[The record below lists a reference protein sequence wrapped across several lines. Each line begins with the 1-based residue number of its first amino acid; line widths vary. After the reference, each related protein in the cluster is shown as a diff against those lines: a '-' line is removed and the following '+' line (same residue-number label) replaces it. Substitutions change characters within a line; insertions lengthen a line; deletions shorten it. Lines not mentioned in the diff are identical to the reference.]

1 MTNPIN
7 KILSNGGA
15 ALEMTR
21 DTATELVNDLVK
33 KGEVKREDAQ
43 VEGNT
48 TRSIHRHKRN
58 N

>member
-7 KILSNGGA
+7 KILSTGGD

-33 KGEVKREDAQ
+33 KG
-43 VEGNT
+43 
-48 TRSIHRHKRN
+48 
-58 N
+58 